1 MTGLPARMRARVDRV
16 TGNDRGFSMIEIV
29 VVMVIMSIVL
39 IIFTTGVTQAFSA
52 ESRVDT
58 ASSAE
63 GQLLTAFQRL
73 DKEVRYSSGI
83 SSPGTQAGDPVVEF
97 LSVFSGTA
105 ICTEVRLHTSTQQL
119 QQRTWT
125 QNMTPL
131 VPGGWQ
137 QLAFNVSAATPTT
150 TGSTIVTVAPFA
162 TIGTDSTFQFQRLE
176 IAVSSKFGSN
186 ANATTKQSDIT
197 FTALNTTSATTSTT
211 TCTEGRGV
219 AW

>member
-1 MTGLPARMRARVDRV
+1 MRAAVRRRIATVCGD
-16 TGNDRGFSMIEIV
+16 DSGFSMIEVV

-52 ESRVDT
+52 ESKVDT

-125 QNMTPL
+125 QNTTPL
-131 VPGGWQ
+131 VPGAWQ

-162 TIGTDSTFQFQRLE
+162 TIGADSTFQFQRLE
-176 IAVSSKFGSN
+176 IAMSSKFGSN

-197 FTALNTTSATTSTT
+197 FTALNTTSATSSST